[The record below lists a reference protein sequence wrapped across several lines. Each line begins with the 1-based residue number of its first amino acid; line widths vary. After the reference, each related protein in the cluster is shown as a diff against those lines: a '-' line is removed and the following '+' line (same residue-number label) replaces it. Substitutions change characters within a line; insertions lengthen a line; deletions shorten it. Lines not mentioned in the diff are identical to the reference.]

1 MPREETITRPRAAA
15 EPARGFLLARRSN
28 HPAKRKVFAAM
39 MNIFYILKTK
49 LKRNAKK
56 FYISEEFKSHQY
68 LLLYDVTYVIIHYV
82 FVYYGN

>member
-1 MPREETITRPRAAA
+1 
-15 EPARGFLLARRSN
+15 
-28 HPAKRKVFAAM
+28 M